1 MTKLIAIPDR
11 FIVTDEQ
18 FEQLAIANQELKLE
32 TTSEGVLV
40 VMPPTGGD
48 TGRKNMSISAQLY
61 FWNKNTLSGYTF
73 DSSTLF
79 VLPSG
84 AKRSPDASWVEKS
97 RWEALTV
104 EQQKSFPPL
113 CPDFVIELKSPSDS
127 LKSLQTKMREYMD
140 NGAKLGW
147 LIVPDNKT
155 IYVYEADGSTQTL
168 SDLIV
173 ISGGNILPGFE
184 LDLKDIFD

>member
-1 MTKLIAIPDR
+1 MGFPLTHFLMTKLIAIPER

-18 FEQLAIANQELKLE
+18 FEQLALANQELLLE

-40 VMPPTGGD
+40 VMPPTGGN
-48 TGRKNMSISAQLY
+48 TGRKNSDITAQLY
-61 FWNKNTLSGYTF
+61 IWNKKTKLGYTF

-84 AKRSPDASWVEKS
+84 AKRSPDASWIEKS
-97 RWEALTV
+97 RWSALTK
-104 EQQKSFPPL
+104 EQQKTFPPL

-127 LKSLQTKMREYMD
+127 LKTLQSKMKEYID

-155 IYVYEADGSTQTL
+155 IYVYKADASIQTL
-168 SDLIV
+168 SDLVV
-173 ISGGNILPGFE
+173 ISAGNI
-184 LDLKDIFD
+184 